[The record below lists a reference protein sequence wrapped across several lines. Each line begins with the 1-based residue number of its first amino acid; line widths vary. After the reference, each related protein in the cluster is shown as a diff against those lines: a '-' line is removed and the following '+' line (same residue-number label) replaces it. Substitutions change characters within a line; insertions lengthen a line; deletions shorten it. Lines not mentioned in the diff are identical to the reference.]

1 MPNLP
6 IAAQLYTVR
15 DLMAKDVPGTLR
27 AVAALGYDGVEFAG
41 LYNTPVAELRAL
53 LDELGLQVCS
63 SHVALKELEQD
74 LDRAIANCQALGC
87 PIIVVPSLDPSRR
100 SDYAGLGAQVGPI
113 AERVRATGMRL
124 AYHNHDYELRDQGG
138 TTGLAMLR
146 DAVSPDLLG
155 FELDCGWAH
164 KVSQDPLAL
173 ARSLAGRLPLLHIKD
188 VDANGDWIEAGQGQV
203 GYGPLIDAAPGLGV
217 EWLIVELDTCPCPPL
232 ESLALSL
239 AWLREYQ
246 G

>member
-15 DLMAKDVPGTLR
+15 DLMAKDVIGTLR

-41 LYNTPVAELRAL
+41 LYNTPVADLRAL
-53 LDELGLQVCS
+53 LDELGLRVCS
-63 SHVALKELEQD
+63 SHVALKELEQN
-74 LDRAIANCQALGC
+74 LDQAIANYQALGC
-87 PIIVVPSLDPSRR
+87 PIITVPSLDASRR
-100 SDYAGLGAQVGPI
+100 SDYARLGAQLSPI
-113 AERVRATGMRL
+113 AERVRAAGMRL
-124 AYHNHDYELRDQGG
+124 AYHNHDYELRDQDGA
-138 TTGLAMLR
+138 TGLARLR
-146 DAVSPDLLG
+146 DAVAPDLLG

-164 KVSQDPLAL
+164 KIGQDPLAL
-173 ARSLAGRLPLLHIKD
+173 ARSFAGRLPLLHIKD
-188 VDANGDWIEAGQGQV
+188 VDANGEWVEVGQGEV

-217 EWLIVELDTCPCPPL
+217 EWLIVEQDTCARPPL

-239 AWLREYQ
+239 AWLRQHQ

>member
-41 LYNTPVAELRAL
+41 LYNTPVAELRGL
-53 LDELGLQVCS
+53 LNELGLQVCS

-74 LDRAIANCQALGC
+74 LDQTIANYQALGC
-87 PIIVVPSLDPSRR
+87 PLIVVPWLDTSRR
-100 SDYAGLGAQVGPI
+100 SNYAELGTQMSQI
-113 AERVRATGMRL
+113 AERVRAAGMRL
-124 AYHNHDYELRDQGG
+124 AYHNHDFELRDQDGA
-138 TTGLAMLR
+138 TGLARLR
-146 DAVSPDLLG
+146 DAVAPELLG
-155 FELDCGWAH
+155 FELDCGWVH
-164 KVSQDPLAL
+164 KAGQDPLAL
-173 ARSLAGRLPLLHIKD
+173 ARGFAGRLPLLHIKD
-188 VDANGDWIEAGQGQV
+188 VDANGDWIEVGQGQV

-217 EWLIVELDTCPCPPL
+217 EWLIVELDTCPRPPL

-239 AWLREYQ
+239 AWLREHQ